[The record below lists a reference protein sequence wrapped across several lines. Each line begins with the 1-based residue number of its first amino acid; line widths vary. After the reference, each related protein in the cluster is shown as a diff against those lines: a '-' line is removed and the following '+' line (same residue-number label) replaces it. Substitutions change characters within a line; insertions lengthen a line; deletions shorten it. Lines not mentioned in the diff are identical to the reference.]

1 MRQRQ
6 SDVGGQSRYRCCS
19 QCSSQHRRQ
28 RRGQLK
34 DRLGDQRG
42 GSESEP
48 IKILLKELCLCQSQ
62 HQKLHTNTNCQDNVV
77 MDQLQVLR
85 TIPRSTRGSTRKEAK
100 EPNNLGKNL
109 LTDRTVRLAIADCL
123 LEKGR
128 IVQRIGRRRSIVQKS
143 PPTEKHR
150 IYLNSPPNGLR
161 PLADSPPVADCL
173 PTKRGRSVE
182 ELHRNTRTCKSTS
195 LKSSSDLPNG

>member
-1 MRQRQ
+1 
-6 SDVGGQSRYRCCS
+6 
-19 QCSSQHRRQ
+19 
-28 RRGQLK
+28 
-34 DRLGDQRG
+34 
-42 GSESEP
+42 
-48 IKILLKELCLCQSQ
+48 
-62 HQKLHTNTNCQDNVV
+62 

-128 IVQRIGRRRSIVQKS
+128 IVQRIGRRRSIVQKL